1 MQETEHPFD
10 KIFYKFS
17 AISPSLSSWIIVILS
32 LCFVNSYDGDFVFD
46 DAEAIVK
53 NNDVRD
59 TPLWEI
65 FKNDFWGTKLSHNQS
80 HKSYR
85 PLTILSFRY

>member
-1 MQETEHPFD
+1 MLLVHKHFFNET
-10 KIFYKFS
+10 FYKFS
-17 AISPSLSSWIIVILS
+17 AIPSSLSAWIIVILS

-46 DAEAIVK
+46 DTEAIIN

-59 TPLWEI
+59 SPLWDI
-65 FKNDFWGTKLSHNQS
+65 FQNDFWGTKLSHRQS

-85 PLTILSFRY
+85 PLTILSFR